1 MADSLGVIVN
11 SGLKA
16 VGEPE
21 VTAFTATNILQEQ
34 LIEDANET
42 VHDILEAARY
52 RWGLHRDAFVTKAEL
67 TTGTVSVTNGSTTV
81 TSKDASGNDADNFTN
96 VSAGDYIKVANDNT
110 TYEVASVDTASS
122 PDTVTLSD
130 AYLGTTDADATYK
143 IFQDTYALSITSMD
157 EVMSVSYQESSNVG
171 GDDNLTIVDMLSLM
185 DLSDGDLHRNTSGK
199 PTHIA
204 QRNPD
209 SSDNP
214 QFVLWPYPDTAF
226 LMCILHT
233 LKFTTNT
240 TCLLYTSPS
249 PRD

>member
-171 GDDNLTIVDMLSLM
+171 GDDNLTILSLI
-185 DLSDGDLHRNTSGK
+185 
-199 PTHIA
+199 HI
-204 QRNPD
+204 
-209 SSDNP
+209 
-214 QFVLWPYPDTAF
+214 
-226 LMCILHT
+226 
-233 LKFTTNT
+233 
-240 TCLLYTSPS
+240 
-249 PRD
+249 